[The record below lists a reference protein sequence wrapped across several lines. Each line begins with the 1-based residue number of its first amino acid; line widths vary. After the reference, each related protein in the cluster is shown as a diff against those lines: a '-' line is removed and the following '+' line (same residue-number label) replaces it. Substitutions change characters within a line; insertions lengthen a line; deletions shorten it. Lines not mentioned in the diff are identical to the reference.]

1 MKFPRNAKI
10 FRGQLDVA
18 PFASVFFLLA
28 IFMVFSSLL
37 VSSPGVKIKLPELAG
52 DQFAKASLPK
62 LDVAVDSEGRIHF
75 ESLVVTHSEL
85 KDRLGSAVNR
95 FPNNV
100 PSLVLQ
106 TDTDADLETL
116 LQICQ
121 IAADVGIT
129 QTIWAGRPKPFEQP
143 ETPAPGEE

>member
-37 VSSPGVKIKLPELAG
+37 ISSPGVKINLPALTG
-52 DQFAKASLPK
+52 DGLSRPSLPK
-62 LDVAVDSEGRIHF
+62 LDIAVTASGKIIF
-75 ESLVVTHSEL
+75 ESQEIARDEL
-85 KDRLGSAVNR
+85 EPRLRASVSR
-95 FPNNV
+95 FKNNI

-106 TDTDADLETL
+106 ADVNADLEML

-121 IAADVGIT
+121 TALDVGIQET
-129 QTIWAGRPKPFEQP
+129 VWLGRRKAFTES
-143 ETPAPGEE
+143 GSEESQLP

>member
-18 PFASVFFLLA
+18 PFASDFFLLT

-37 VSSPGVKIKLPELAG
+37 ISSPGVKINLPVLSGEGLSRP
-52 DQFAKASLPK
+52 SLPK
-62 LDVAVDSEGRIHF
+62 LDIAVTASGKIIF
-75 ESLVVTHSEL
+75 ESQEIAPDQL
-85 KDRLGSAVNR
+85 KPRLKASVDRFTNHI
-95 FPNNV
+95 

-106 TDTDADLETL
+106 ADVNADLETL

-121 IAADVGIT
+121 TAVDVGIE
-129 QTIWAGRPKPFEQP
+129 QTVWLGRRQPFTAADPTEPQNP
-143 ETPAPGEE
+143 